1 MINNTPEIVKCLG
14 ALFTM
19 GYYKEQWREE
29 EVTDAEYDDAVTM
42 LIEASDDV
50 WNALSTV
57 IEDEPDSYVSKD
69 KNNYREYCKSIN
81 MLRELS

>member
-1 MINNTPEIVKCLG
+1 MINNTPEIVECLG

-19 GYYKEQWREE
+19 EYYKERWHEE
-29 EVTDAEYDDAVTM
+29 EVSDAEYDNAVTI
-42 LIEASDDV
+42 LTEASDDV

-57 IEDEPDSYVSKD
+57 IEDEPDSYVSKN
-69 KNNYREYCKSIN
+69 KHTYREYCKSIN